1 MSRPRPVSSARV
13 KNSPLTHTPNTA
25 HTYRWNDQRVT
36 CRFSGGG
43 AGASRSYTC
52 RPSRS
57 IPTGR
62 KPRCRW
68 ISGASGCG
76 SATRV
81 RRQSSSG
88 GAARLSI
95 VGPRIPKIHP
105 LHVLLT
111 ELAVVPDDDHARLLQ
126 LMERHDLR
134 LSDVKRLRATLEAQP
149 ILQALPLVDA
159 TPVGAPVETAE
170 SLCAL
175 SEAVATEPLVVAPTD
190 VLTTEFAA

>member
-1 MSRPRPVSSARV
+1 M
-13 KNSPLTHTPNTA
+13 
-25 HTYRWNDQRVT
+25 
-36 CRFSGGG
+36 
-43 AGASRSYTC
+43 
-52 RPSRS
+52 
-57 IPTGR
+57 
-62 KPRCRW
+62 
-68 ISGASGCG
+68 
-76 SATRV
+76 
-81 RRQSSSG
+81 
-88 GAARLSI
+88 SI